1 MHAVTQHARDP
12 PSQLALNTVM
22 GNGRVKPDGVWGPRT
37 REAVDT
43 FQKTYGL
50 PLEGDVAEQL
60 NTVSSVLRAAAAA
73 EARGDAGA
81 SQPQPPAR
89 ARRRP
94 PRRDDEPVLP
104 V

>member
-1 MHAVTQHARDP
+1 MLVT
-12 PSQLALNTVM
+12 
-22 GNGRVKPDGVWGPRT
+22 VWGPRT

-73 EARGDAGA
+73 EARGDAA
-81 SQPQPPAR
+81 EPPSAVR
-89 ARRRP
+89 MPSKRS
-94 PRRDDEPVLP
+94 
-104 V
+104 